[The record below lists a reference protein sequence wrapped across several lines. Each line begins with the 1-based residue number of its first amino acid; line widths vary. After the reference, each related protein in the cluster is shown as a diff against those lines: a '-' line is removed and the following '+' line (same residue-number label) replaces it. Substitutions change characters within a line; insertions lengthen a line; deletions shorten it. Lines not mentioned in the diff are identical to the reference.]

1 VKIELEG
8 LSKHI
13 PCDTDFITIDKS
25 KCNGC
30 KLCAIICIVNLWK
43 MKEGVAFIIDE
54 YKEKCLECGSCAQ
67 VCESEAI
74 TFKYPSGGTGI
85 VYEHG

>member
-1 VKIELEG
+1 MKIELEG

-13 PCDTDFITIDKS
+13 PSTGNFITIDKS

-30 KLCAIICIVNLWK
+30 NQCAIICIVNLWK
-43 MKEGVAFIIDE
+43 VKGGVASIIND
-54 YKEKCLECGSCAQ
+54 YKIKCLECGSCAQ
-67 VCESEAI
+67 VCEPGAI
-74 TFKYPSGGTGI
+74 NFTYPAGGTGI